1 MDLAS
6 FIVSH
11 RDAILGEWEKD
22 AQRRL
27 SGGDRTSIAQLRDH
41 LGELLDTIAHDL
53 RDAGAG
59 AELQTP
65 AAETAAPPNREV
77 GAITEENG
85 AKRATQAM
93 TLSQVMS
100 EFPILRSCIARL
112 WLRSPS
118 NPSMADFETLI
129 RIDESIDRALAR
141 SATEF
146 IDRIDR
152 TRATF
157 LGILSHDLRDPL
169 TTVISDGQL
178 LLEGRV
184 ETRVADEVVR
194 RIVDTA
200 ERMRQLVA
208 DLLDAIY
215 TQRGK
220 IPIERRDADL
230 GQTVRRIAEEFTAA
244 HPEREVKLNLV
255 GDSRG
260 RWDDMRIGQA
270 VASLLTNAFRYGA
283 RDAPIGLS
291 VVADREVTIAV
302 HNEGSPVPESQR
314 EALLESDGSFGGEFS
329 LDHQRSGLGLY
340 LARAIVKGH
349 GGSIELDSARD
360 RGTTFSIHLPRR

>member
-1 MDLAS
+1 MDLAL
-6 FIVSH
+6 FIVSQ
-11 RDAILGEWEKD
+11 RDAILGEWEKV

-27 SGGDRTSIAQLRDH
+27 LGDEQIGTAQLRDH

-53 RDAGAG
+53 RDAGS
-59 AELQTP
+59 ELQRP
-65 AAETAAPPNREV
+65 AAETAAPPDREV
-77 GAITEENG
+77 DAIGEKQGATR
-85 AKRATQAM
+85 AKQGM
-93 TLSQVMS
+93 TLKQVVS

-112 WLRSPS
+112 WLRSLS
-118 NPSMADFETLI
+118 NPSTADFETLI
-129 RIDESIDRALAR
+129 RLDESIDRAVTK
-141 SATEF
+141 SAAEF

-169 TTVISDGQL
+169 TTVVTGGQL

-184 ETRVADEVVR
+184 EKTMADDVVR
-194 RIVDTA
+194 RIVDTG
-200 ERMRQLVA
+200 ERMQQLVA
-208 DLLDAIY
+208 DLLDAIRS
-215 TQRGK
+215 QRGQ

-230 GQTVRRIAEEFTAA
+230 GQTVRHIAAEFTTA
-244 HPEREVKLNLV
+244 HPEREVTLNVV

-260 RWDDMRIGQA
+260 QWDDRRIGQA
-270 VASLLTNAFRYGA
+270 VANLLANAFRYGA

-291 VVADREVTIAV
+291 VVAAHEVTISV
-302 HNEGSPVPESQR
+302 HNEGPPVPEGQR
-314 EALLESDGSFGGEFS
+314 DSLFESDGSFGGEFS

-340 LARAIVKGH
+340 IARAIVKGH